1 MLRIQREESL
11 KEEQKGKRSLLT
23 KESLGR
29 LREAKQGVA
38 LLKERKRRERNK
50 RERKRAPNSL
60 ACPVRLSRALLTLS
74 TIQVS
79 LLSPAEAG

>member
-11 KEEQKGKRSLLT
+11 KEEKRGKRSLLI

-38 LLKERKRRERNK
+38 LLRERKRQERNK

-60 ACPVRLSRALLTLS
+60 AYLVRLSRALLTIS
-74 TIQVS
+74 TI
-79 LLSPAEAG
+79 

>member
-1 MLRIQREESL
+1 MLI
-11 KEEQKGKRSLLT
+11 

-29 LREAKQGVA
+29 LREAKQGIT
-38 LLKERKRRERNK
+38 LLKERKRQERNK
-50 RERKRAPNSL
+50 RERKGASNSL
-60 ACPVRLSRALLTLS
+60 ACLVRLSRALLTIS